1 MGARMSEIKIKTI
14 YPKQSDV
21 TSEYNNQQQ
30 TISELQKQLKEA
42 REALEFYSKT
52 ENYRDDSAAWVE
64 VWDKNGFSIE
74 FEAEKALKKI
84 NNVNYKK
91 GRVCNE

>member
-1 MGARMSEIKIKTI
+1 MSEIKIKTI

-42 REALEFYSKT
+42 REVIASLA
-52 ENYRDDSAAWVE
+52 NDSDESDTIKKLNIIDAQQW
-64 VWDKNGFSIE
+64 
-74 FEAEKALKKI
+74 LKK
-84 NNVNYKK
+84 Y
-91 GRVCNE
+91 GGE